1 MTDRSFISTIER
13 GLKILEIF
21 GTAARGLTLT
31 EVANSCQMNKTAASR
46 FLYTFCDLGYLSRDE
61 NKRYFLCPKIL
72 SIGFGYLNS
81 SSIRSICK
89 PHIDQLSTELNTTA
103 NLAILDDL
111 VVIYLYRREVKRYLN
126 YDLYDGSKLPSY
138 CTSPGKVL
146 LAGLKD
152 DELKNR
158 IERMTLEPITRNTIT
173 SKTEL
178 WEEIVR
184 TRNRGHA
191 ISDRELSMDL
201 YSVAVP
207 IIDSHEMVV
216 ASINMTTASDEL
228 KKSFNDTVVPR
239 LLEKGRLISNLL
251 GSQKPYPHF

>member
-1 MTDRSFISTIER
+1 MPDRSFISTIER

-31 EVANSCQMNKTAASR
+31 EVADSCQMNKTAASR

-61 NKRYFLCPKIL
+61 NKRYFLSPKIL

-89 PHIDQLSTELNTTA
+89 PHIDQLSSELNTTA
-103 NLAILDDL
+103 NLAILDDTD
-111 VVIYLYRREVKRYLN
+111 VIYLYRREVKRYLN
-126 YDLYDGSKLPSY
+126 YDLYDGSKLPAY

-158 IERMTLEPITRNTIT
+158 IARMTLEPITRKTIT
-173 SKTEL
+173 SKEDF
-178 WEEIVR
+178 WEEMVR
-184 TRNRGHA
+184 TRNRGYA

-201 YSVAVP
+201 CSVAVP
-207 IIDSHEMVV
+207 LIDGQEMVV
-216 ASINMTTASDEL
+216 ASINMTTASDDV
-228 KKSFNDTVVPR
+228 KNTFNETVVSK
-239 LLEKGRLISNLL
+239 LLEKGRLISKLL
-251 GSQKPYPHF
+251 GSRKPYPHF